1 MDNVEVYNCSQYD
14 TFKAALRFE
23 SSGTLSSSVT
33 NSVFRNGLGKGL
45 QILNAKNVF
54 LKDNIFFDF
63 IQWGGNVQSSSD
75 ITLDGNVFFHIG
87 VRFTAAGKLIP
98 PNGGLLVCA
107 YVQGDICRRL
117 SVINNIVSGSHY
129 AGFGAPGVDC
139 TKDLKNKDSA
149 WFRNNAAH
157 SVNGHGAIFFP
168 DPAKTG
174 H

>member
-63 IQWGGNVQSSSD
+63 I
-75 ITLDGNVFFHIG
+75 
-87 VRFTAAGKLIP
+87 
-98 PNGGLLVCA
+98 
-107 YVQGDICRRL
+107 
-117 SVINNIVSGSHY
+117 
-129 AGFGAPGVDC
+129 
-139 TKDLKNKDSA
+139 
-149 WFRNNAAH
+149 
-157 SVNGHGAIFFP
+157 
-168 DPAKTG
+168 
-174 H
+174 